1 MKTSQIALRAPAALL
16 LALLAACSAPLP
28 APVQAPQVKPPA
40 APPALA
46 LPTAAPAL
54 PTGVPAL
61 PTLAPAPVLPTA
73 VPPLI
78 AADQRLFD
86 GRVDIGG
93 RSLALTCH
101 GTGEPAALYEQG
113 LLEYTGGG
121 ETWLSFNPE
130 QMKVTRTCSYL
141 RANAL
146 DNAFA
151 TSDAKSDP
159 VAARRTALDQV
170 EDARLMMKAAGLKPP
185 FILVSSGYGAM
196 IDVLYAAKYPRE
208 VAGLILIEPD
218 GPGLYQNM
226 AKLAPAKTEEE
237 SLWVTLYRAFW
248 ENRAQA
254 RFVSPSLKADEMID
268 VPASEALLTGVK
280 TLGEL
285 PVVILHRKERGVLA
299 VYPEGRPPEPD
310 YFPRM
315 TAAWRAGIAFYEKL
329 SSKTTVVEL
338 DGTFFP
344 EFRPALIDALKK
356 MGATPR

>member
-16 LALLAACSAPLP
+16 LALLAACSAPIP

-54 PTGVPAL
+54 PAGVPAL

-101 GTGEPAALYEQG
+101 GTGEPAVLFEEG
-113 LLEYTGGG
+113 LLEFVG
-121 ETWLSFNPE
+121 ETWPSFNPA
-130 QMKVTRTCSYL
+130 QMNVTRLCNYI
-141 RANAL
+141 RANAYA
-146 DNAFA
+146 NAFA
-151 TSDAKSDP
+151 TVDAKSDP
-159 VAARRTALDQV
+159 VSARRTALDQV

-185 FILVSSGYGAM
+185 YILVSNGYGAM

-254 RFVSPSLKADEMID
+254 RYADYVYKADEMID
-268 VPASEALLTGVK
+268 VTASEALVSGVK

-285 PVVILHRKERGVLA
+285 PVVILHRKEMGVLA

>member
-101 GTGEPAALYEQG
+101 GTGEPVALFEEG
-113 LLEYTGGG
+113 LLEFVG
-121 ETWLSFNPE
+121 ETWPSFNPA
-130 QMKVTRTCSYL
+130 QMNVTRLCNYI
-141 RANAL
+141 RANAYA
-146 DNAFA
+146 NAFA
-151 TSDAKSDP
+151 TVDAKSDP
-159 VAARRTALDQV
+159 VSARRTALDQV

-185 FILVSSGYGAM
+185 YILVSNGYGAM

-218 GPGLYQNM
+218 GPGFYQNM
-226 AKLAPAKTEEE
+226 DRLAPAKTEGE
-237 SLWVTLYRAFW
+237 SLRVTAFRAFW

-254 RFVSPSLKADEMID
+254 RFVSPSLKVDEMID
-268 VPASEALLTGVK
+268 VPASEALLTEVK

-285 PVVILHRKERGVLA
+285 PVFILHRKEMSLLMFPRDGW
-299 VYPEGRPPEPD
+299 PPEPD
-310 YFPRM
+310 YLPKM
-315 TAAWRAGIAFYEKL
+315 TAVWRAGIAFYEKL

>member
-16 LALLAACSAPLP
+16 LALLAACSAPIP

-46 LPTAAPAL
+46 LPT
-54 PTGVPAL
+54 GVPAL
-61 PTLAPAPVLPTA
+61 PTLAPVLPTA

-101 GTGEPAALYEQG
+101 GTGEPVALFEEG
-113 LLEYTGGG
+113 LLEYVDK
-121 ETWLSFNPE
+121 TWNSFTPA
-130 QMKVTRTCSYL
+130 QMKVTRLCSYF
-141 RANAL
+141 RANASANDL
-146 DNAFA
+146 A
-151 TSDAKSDP
+151 TSNTKSDP
-159 VAARRTALDQV
+159 VATRRTALDQV
-170 EDARLMMKAAGLKPP
+170 EDARAMMKAAGLKPP
-185 FILVSSGYGAM
+185 YILVSNGYGAM

-226 AKLAPAKTEEE
+226 ARLAPAKTEEE

-254 RFVSPSLKADEMID
+254 RYADYVYKADEMID
-268 VPASEALLTGVK
+268 VTASEALVSGVK

-285 PVVILHRKERGVLA
+285 PVVILHRKEMGVPELSS
-299 VYPEGRPPEPD
+299 EGRAPEPD
-310 YFPRM
+310 YLPRM
-315 TAAWRAGIAFYEKL
+315 TEAWRAGIAFYEKL
-329 SSKTTVVEL
+329 SSKTTVVEV
-338 DGTFFP
+338 DGTFFV
-344 EFRPALIDALKK
+344 ELRPALIDALKK